1 MKIAVSYIRGPRGFK
16 GELTAILYRPS
27 SRSLIPGLEVT
38 IRKDERVSDLKIEY
52 VKLLRKGVGVKL
64 AGVDNEEDALSW
76 KGGEILVEANELEP
90 LDEKEFYHFQ
100 IEGAEVFEEDGERIG
115 IVREVD
121 GSSGNTLLIIAR
133 GNDEIMIPFV
143 EAFVK
148 SVDVENKKI
157 MIRKIE
163 GLY

>member
-1 MKIAVSYIRGPRGFK
+1 MKITVAYIRGPRGFK
-16 GELTAILYRPS
+16 GELTAALYRPS
-27 SRSLIPGLEVT
+27 SQSLIPGLEVT
-38 IRKDERVSDLKIEY
+38 IRKDDRVSDLKIEY

-76 KGGEILVEANELEP
+76 KGGEILVEAKELEP

-100 IEGAEVFEEDGERIG
+100 IEGAEVFEENGERVG

-121 GSSGNTLLIIAR
+121 GSAGNTLLIVDT
-133 GNDEIMIPFV
+133 GNEEIMIPFV

-148 SVDVENKKI
+148 SVDAENKKI

>member
-1 MKIAVSYIRGPRGFK
+1 MKIAVAYIRGPRGFK
-16 GELTAILYRPS
+16 GELTAALYRPS
-27 SRSLIPGLEVT
+27 SQSLIPGLEVT
-38 IRKDERVSDLKIEY
+38 IRKGDRVSDLKIEY

-100 IEGAEVFEEDGERIG
+100 IEGVEVFEENGERIG

-121 GSSGNTLLIIAR
+121 SSSGNTLLIIDR